1 MQYTT
6 NYNLITVE
14 GTDVVNPLVQM
25 NPNFTDI
32 DAAMFANKQA
42 TIGSASEIVSGTVH
56 AITRANPDSNYF
68 RYTATGN
75 WTTGDSMSVDGV
87 TVSVFLTDGTTPG
100 TGAYV
105 INSEVF
111 GMISGSRVTL
121 FLATS
126 PVTSLPADQITF
138 DPTGTNLDPS
148 DTDVDKA
155 IKDIDNLISALQPDI
170 FEVTADGIKTYEQVL
185 NGIYAL
191 IDTTKITVDTSLKV
205 ISSTVTLNCDL
216 TTYNAGNYFS
226 FTSSSIAGT
235 PFEVY
240 TRSFICKPSGSQYI
254 AIHGSSTVDASTAIA
269 PAGDKFIIKY

>member
-6 NYNLITVE
+6 HYNLITVE

-42 TIGSASEIVSGTVH
+42 VIGSASEIVSGTVH
-56 AITRANPDSNYF
+56 AITRANSDSNYF

-75 WTTGDSMSVDGV
+75 WTAGDTMSVDGV
-87 TVSVFLTDGTTPG
+87 NVSVYLTDGTTPA

-121 FLATS
+121 FLASS
-126 PVTSLPADQITF
+126 PVTSLNADQVTF
-138 DPTGTNLDPS
+138 NPSGTGLDPS

-155 IKDIDNLISALQPDI
+155 IRDIDSIINKGSVS
-170 FEVTADGIKTYEQVL
+170 VTADGVDTYSQVL
-185 NGIYAL
+185 GDLYAL
-191 IDTTKITVDTSLKV
+191 IDASKINTKSTLRVGNIIYHISAINPTSYVFTTQGS
-205 ISSTVTLNCDL
+205 
-216 TTYNAGNYFS
+216 
-226 FTSSSIAGT
+226 TSSMIRFYLAALSTTSVFRNADVATDSTIYRDLSATVPTVGTVFSID
-235 PFEVY
+235 Y
-240 TRSFICKPSGSQYI
+240 
-254 AIHGSSTVDASTAIA
+254 
-269 PAGDKFIIKY
+269 

>member
-56 AITRANPDSNYF
+56 AITRANTDSNYF

-75 WTTGDSMSVDGV
+75 WTAGDTMSVDGT
-87 TVSVFLTDGTTPG
+87 TVSVYLTDGTTPG
-100 TGAYV
+100 TGSYV

-121 FLATS
+121 FLTNPITTLAATD
-126 PVTSLPADQITF
+126 VTF
-138 DPTGTNLDPS
+138 DPTGTTLDPS
-148 DTDVDKA
+148 DTDVDSA
-155 IKDIDNLISALQPDI
+155 IRSLAGRVTKLWENPAPSSPFAAQNITLNSSDYDFLIVFSKYGNNIASSITAPKGFGVFLNIASATSDGAYGFRRSLNYIDDTTLGASDNYSAYGTT
-170 FEVTADGIKTYEQVL
+170 TATVDNTVNIPVVIYGIK
-185 NGIYAL
+185 I
-191 IDTTKITVDTSLKV
+191 
-205 ISSTVTLNCDL
+205 
-216 TTYNAGNYFS
+216 
-226 FTSSSIAGT
+226 
-235 PFEVY
+235 
-240 TRSFICKPSGSQYI
+240 
-254 AIHGSSTVDASTAIA
+254 
-269 PAGDKFIIKY
+269 